1 MKQIFTILFVLVIGL
16 KFADAQTVYY
26 YEDFTA
32 GMPATYKTYD
42 VDNKVP
48 FITAFAT
55 QGKGWVVFQGRAAST
70 SWYNPAAAANDW
82 MVTEGIQVP
91 AASSMD
97 NRVQLVWTE
106 QASSATYADGYEVYV
121 SEAGQ
126 AVADFTTKL
135 LTITPAQAAA
145 FAATGTLRAADLSAY
160 AGKTVYFAF
169 RNNTFDGE
177 ALFIDEIALVELTKN
192 EMRSSEITNK
202 IYNKAGDITITG
214 DMVNLG
220 WDKVTSFDFNYSVDN
235 GPVTKATVSTANISA
250 LATATYSC
258 SIPWNGVG
266 SQKHEIAIW
275 PTNINGVADGDAL
288 GDTST
293 LQVYVYTP
301 EDKVDRT
308 PMLETYSSSSC
319 PPCKPGNEK
328 IQAVVNAMSEKP
340 IQLKFQ
346 QDFPGT
352 GDPYTTT
359 ETLDRRFYYGI
370 NGIPDTR
377 IDGDFLALNPNGLV
391 EKNITDAQARPGLVS
406 FSAKYEI
413 DEANQAIKVYGTWT
427 PTVEMMDNNWF
438 MLAISEKLTTKNIS
452 TNGEVEFH
460 HVVKKLYPD
469 AAGTAV
475 AGLLA
480 DEPQSFEFTYTFPGK
495 YRLPANGQA
504 ANIIDLTTEHSVEE
518 FSDLEAI
525 MWVENGRD
533 QFVLNTYAA
542 EFTTNSNEITSIQKF
557 KVYPN
562 PSSEI
567 ANVAINVNEPLDGQ
581 LILTD
586 IMGRT
591 IWSVDQNVT
600 VGENIINIPVINQL
614 AAGTY
619 NVIFKSGFKVAS
631 QELIVK

>member
-1 MKQIFTILFVLVIGL
+1 MKQIFTLLFVLVIGL
-16 KFADAQTVYY
+16 KFADAQTIYY
-26 YEDFTA
+26 YEDFSA
-32 GMPATYKTYD
+32 GMPASYKTYD

-55 QGKGWVVFQGRAAST
+55 QGKGWVVYQGRAAST

-91 AASSMD
+91 TASDMN
-97 NRVQLVWTE
+97 NRVQLVWAE
-106 QASSATYADGYEVYV
+106 QASSAQYPDGYEVYV

-126 AVADFTTKL
+126 AVSDFTTKL
-135 LTITPAQAAA
+135 LTVTPSQAAA
-145 FAATGTLRAADLSAY
+145 FSATGTLRAVDLTAY

-177 ALFIDEIALVELTKN
+177 ALFLDEIAVVELTKN
-192 EMRSSEITNK
+192 EMRSNDITNK
-202 IYNKAGDITITG
+202 IYNKAGDITISGT
-214 DMVNLG
+214 MVNLG
-220 WDKVTSFDFNYSVDN
+220 WEKVTSFDFNYSIDN
-235 GPVTKATVSTANISA
+235 GPVTKATVTNASIGA
-250 LATATYSC
+250 LASGVYSC

-275 PTNINGVADGDAL
+275 PTNINGAGDGEAL

-301 EDKVDRT
+301 DDKVDRT
-308 PMLETYSSSSC
+308 PMLETFSSSSC

-328 IQAVVNAMSEKP
+328 IQSVVASLAEKP
-340 IQLKFQ
+340 IQLKYQ

-352 GDPYTTT
+352 GDPYTTS

-370 NGIPDTR
+370 NAIPDTR
-377 IDGDFLALNPNGLV
+377 IDGDFLALNPNSLV
-391 EKNITDAQARPGLVS
+391 ANNITDAQARPGLVS

-413 DEANQAIKVYGTWT
+413 DTTNQSVKVYGTWT
-427 PTVEMMDNNWF
+427 PTVEMMPNNWF
-438 MLAISEKLTTKNIS
+438 MLAIAEKLTTKNKTS
-452 TNGEVEFH
+452 NGEVEFH

-469 AAGTAV
+469 ALGTSV
-475 AGLLA
+475 EGLPA
-480 DEPQSFEFTYTFPGK
+480 DEPVDFEFTYTFPGK
-495 YRLPANGQA
+495 YRLPLNGQA
-504 ANIIDLTTEHSVEE
+504 ANIIDLSTEHSVEE

-533 QFVLNTYAA
+533 QFVLNTYSA
-542 EFTTNSNEITSIQKF
+542 EFTTSSNEITSIQKF

-562 PSSEI
+562 PSKEV
-567 ANVAINVNEPLDGQ
+567 ANVSINVNEPLSGQ
-581 LILTD
+581 LIVTD
-586 IMGRT
+586 ILGKT
-591 IWSVDQNVT
+591 IWSADQNVT
-600 VGENIINIPVINQL
+600 VGENIINIPVVNQL

-619 NVIFKSGFKVAS
+619 NVIFKSGFKIAT
-631 QELIVK
+631 QELIIR